1 MISHYFTKDVSD
13 SNKISRS
20 IFFAASIIYL
30 AMIVAF
36 TVGWFIKLN
45 VEDLTELLISITT
58 TYVTITSWY
67 IKSVKDKEKEEIRK
81 RV

>member
-67 IKSVKDKEKEEIRK
+67 IKSVKDKEIEEIRK